1 LTDWLVAGQ
10 PTGPGGMM
18 QHPQQPLFPAAAAA
32 QGKRPSKSEQSPKA
46 NQKYLQILYFSTSP
60 GTVLWMKGRV
70 KLKKTV
76 GGGGTVSACIS
87 GQFG

>member
-1 LTDWLVAGQ
+1 LTDWLVVGQ

-32 QGKRPSKSEQSPKA
+32 QGKRPSKSEQSLKA
-46 NQKYLQILYFSTSP
+46 NKKKKKLQFFYFSTSP

-70 KLKKTV
+70 KLEKR
-76 GGGGTVSACIS
+76 
-87 GQFG
+87 

>member
-1 LTDWLVAGQ
+1 
-10 PTGPGGMM
+10 MM

-32 QGKRPSKSEQSPKA
+32 QGKRPSKSEQSLKSKK
-46 NQKYLQILYFSTSP
+46 NLQILYFSTSP
-60 GTVLWMKGRV
+60 GTGLWMKGRV
-70 KLKKTV
+70 KLNKTV